1 MDLHSAADSLS
12 EISSARRKAG
22 QLRAYEH
29 LGPIISLWGAIW
41 FAGFGAQQL
50 APSFAPYVWLVG
62 WVGGIGWSATRPER
76 LGDRRAML
84 SWCITVAFLAL
95 LLLAIQATPA
105 VIALVSGLALAAAY
119 ALFAV
124 WIGNRFAVLSA
135 LVLLPTCAGWW
146 LLHEWLFGLLA
157 LGGGA
162 GLLIGGR
169 WLARP

>member
-1 MDLHSAADSLS
+1 MDFHSAADSLS
-12 EISSARRKAG
+12 EISSAQRTAG

-29 LGPIISLWGAIW
+29 LGPIVSLWGAIW
-41 FAGFGAQQL
+41 LAGFGAQQL
-50 APSFAPYVWLVG
+50 APSFAPYVWLAG
-62 WVGGIGWSATRPER
+62 WVGGIGWSATRSGKA
-76 LGDRRAML
+76 GDRRALL
-84 SWCITVAFLAL
+84 SWCVAVAFLAL
-95 LLLAIQATPA
+95 LLFAIQATPM

-119 ALFAV
+119 ALLAV

-146 LLHEWLFGLLA
+146 LVPDWFFGLLA